1 MKTKVL
7 FPNPN
12 HPNNNNNNGSSKKP
26 STPKQKTWIKI
37 AIIAGIACLA
47 GLVLAGAFFLSV
59 LWGVFGGLP
68 SEAELTDIKNP
79 LASEIYAVDGKLL
92 GKYYIENR
100 SYVPYNEISPNIIN
114 ALVATEDA
122 RYFKHKGIDTKSYL
136 RVLFKTILMQNS
148 SSGGGSTIS
157 QQLIKNLYGRENHG
171 ILSIPV
177 SKIKEAIIAVRL
189 EKQYSKQ
196 DVVALYL
203 NTVSVGERAF
213 GIGTA
218 TERFFSTT
226 PKDIKLEEAAVLIGM
241 LKATTAYSPRRN
253 PERSKGRRDVVLGLM
268 AKEGYI
274 TQEVKKAAQEKP
286 LELDYKRLTQNDGLA
301 PYFRQ
306 YLKQELKEWCKTQT
320 KADGTPYSLFSD
332 GLKIYT
338 SIDSKMQ
345 EYAEKA
351 VNEHLADLQKI
362 FDKKWTPPYPWQ
374 QNPSMLQNYV
384 ERSDRYKMH
393 KKAGSSQL
401 MIDRDFRKP
410 RETEVFTWEG
420 EIEKTMTAKDSI
432 LHYLTFLHT
441 GFMAM
446 DPVSGEVKA
455 WVGGINH
462 EYFKIDHVTSKRQV
476 GSTFKPIVYATAIEQ
491 GISPCNF
498 YQNELRTYLDH
509 DNWTPRNS
517 DSKYGGFYTM
527 KGALANSVNTVSVQ
541 VLFQTTIDSIL
552 LTAEKMG
559 IEEELPKFPS
569 IALGTPEISLKE
581 MVSAYCVFANGG
593 YQRKPSYL
601 LKIEDKRNRLLEKF
615 SKSFYQDRK
624 RALSAETAYT
634 MAHLME
640 GVVDSGTA
648 RRLRW
653 QFNLQ
658 NDIAG
663 KTGTTQN
670 QTDGWFIGYTPKL
683 VAGAWVGAED
693 RRVHFKD
700 IADGQGARTALP
712 IWGKFF
718 KSLADDKDYKKYVS
732 TSFHLLSDSSRANM
746 ECEFFMDELPSLEP
760 EEPETIEPTVPSPP
774 TSPSPKPNPTPK
786 SETTKPNTPVNP
798 NGNRPKT
805 RTRIRT
811 RKQ

>member
-1 MKTKVL
+1 MKTWVKAL
-7 FPNPN
+7 
-12 HPNNNNNNGSSKKP
+12 
-26 STPKQKTWIKI
+26 
-37 AIIAGIACLA
+37 IIGGGIIGV
-47 GLVLAGAFFLSV
+47 GLLLGVIFFLSV
-59 LWGVFGGLP
+59 LWGAFGKLP

-79 LASEIYAVDGKLL
+79 LASEVYAADGELL

-100 SYVPYNEISPNIIN
+100 TYVSYTDISSNIIN

-122 RYFKHKGIDTKSYL
+122 RYFKHKGFDTKSYV
-136 RVLFKTILMQNS
+136 RVLFKTILMGNR

-196 DVVALYL
+196 DVLALYL
-203 NTVSVGERAF
+203 NTVSFGERAF

-226 PKDIKLEEAAVLIGM
+226 PKAITLEEAATLVGM

-253 PERSKGRRDVVLGLM
+253 PERSKVRRNVVLGLM

-274 TQEVKKAAQEKP
+274 TQEQKTAAQAKP
-286 LELDYKRLTQNDGLA
+286 LELKYSRLTQNDGLA

-320 KADGTPYSLFSD
+320 KADGTPYNLFTD

-351 VNEHLADLQKI
+351 VWEHLTDLQKI
-362 FDKKWTPPYPWQ
+362 FDKQWKPPYPWTL
-374 QNPSMLQNYV
+374 NPSMLQDYIQRT
-384 ERSDRYKMH
+384 ERYKMH
-393 KKAGSSQL
+393 KARGSSQL
-401 MIDRDFRKP
+401 VIDRDFRKP
-410 RETEVFTWEG
+410 REMEVFSWEG
-420 EIEKTMTAKDSI
+420 EVEKTMNAKDSI
-432 LHYLTFLHT
+432 LYYLPFLHA

-446 DPVSGEVKA
+446 DPINGEVKA

-476 GSTFKPIVYATAIEQ
+476 GSTFKPIVYATAIEK
-491 GISPCNF
+491 GVSPCNY
-498 YQNELRTYLDH
+498 YQNELRQYVDF

-517 DSKYGGFYTM
+517 DDKYGGFYTM

-541 VLFQTTIDSIL
+541 VLLQMGIDTVINM
-552 LTAEKMG
+552 AHKMG
-559 IEEELPKFPS
+559 IEEELPQYPS
-569 IALGTPEISLKE
+569 IALGTPEIALQE
-581 MVSAYCVFANGG
+581 MVGAYSAFANGG
-593 YQRKPSYL
+593 YQRKPNYL
-601 LKIEDKRNRLLEKF
+601 VRIKDKNNRLLEKF
-615 SKSFYQDRK
+615 SKPYYQDRK
-624 RALSAETAYT
+624 RAISAETANM
-634 MAHLME
+634 MAHIME

-700 IADGQGARTALP
+700 ITDGQGARTALP

-718 KSLADDKDYKKYVS
+718 RSLADDKKYQRYLS
-732 TSFHLLSDSSRANM
+732 TSFPILSDSIRTNM
-746 ECEFFMDELPSLEP
+746 ECEFYVDVIPPVEP
-760 EEPETIEPTVPSPP
+760 EVVEESTPVPSPP
-774 TSPSPKPNPTPK
+774 IITPKPRTNPNRNEK
-786 SETTKPNTPVNP
+786 TKPNRPVNQ
-798 NGNRPKT
+798 GKNRPKT
-805 RTRIRT
+805 KTKIKTR
-811 RKQ
+811 

>member
-12 HPNNNNNNGSSKKP
+12 HPNNNNNNSSNKPSSSKKE
-26 STPKQKTWIKI
+26 KWQKV
-37 AIIAGIACLA
+37 AMIAGIALLS
-47 GLVLAGAFFLSV
+47 GLLLFFIFFLSV
-59 LWGVFGGLP
+59 LWGAFGKLP
-68 SEAELTDIKNP
+68 SESELSDIKNP
-79 LASEIYAVDGKLL
+79 LSSEVYAADGKLL

-100 SYVPYNEISPNIIN
+100 SYVPYNLISPNIIN

-122 RYFKHKGIDTKSYL
+122 RYFKHKGVDTKSYL
-136 RVLFKTILMQNS
+136 RVLFKTILMGNES
-148 SSGGGSTIS
+148 AGGGSTIS

-171 ILSIPV
+171 IFTIPV

-196 DVVALYL
+196 DVLALYL
-203 NTVSVGERAF
+203 NTVSFGERAF

-226 PKDIKLEEAAVLIGM
+226 PKDIQLEEAATLIGM

-253 PERSKGRRDVVLGLM
+253 PEKSKGRRDVVLGLM

-274 TQEVKKAAQEKP
+274 TDAEKKAAQQKP
-286 LELDYKRLTQNDGLA
+286 LTLKYNRLTQNDGLA

-306 YLKQELKEWCKTQT
+306 YLKEELKEWCKTQT
-320 KADGTPYSLFSD
+320 KADGTPYNLFTD

-351 VNEHLADLQKI
+351 VSEHLAELQKI
-362 FDKKWTPPYPWQ
+362 FDKQWKPPYPWTR
-374 QNPSMLQNYV
+374 NPSMLDDYIK
-384 ERSDRYKMH
+384 RSERYKMNE
-393 KKAGSSQL
+393 KAGTSQL

-410 RETEVFTWEG
+410 REMEVFSWEG
-420 EIEKTMTAKDSI
+420 KVDKTMNAKDSI
-432 LHYLTFLHT
+432 LYYLPFLQA

-446 DPVSGEVKA
+446 DPVNGEVKA

-462 EYFKIDHVTSKRQV
+462 EYFQLDHVTNPRQV
-476 GSTFKPIVYATAIEQ
+476 GSTFKPIVYATAIEK
-491 GISPCNF
+491 GISPCNY
-498 YQNELRTYLDH
+498 YQNELRTYVDY

-517 DSKYGGFYTM
+517 DNKYGGYYTM

-541 VLFQTTIDSIL
+541 IL
-552 LTAEKMG
+552 LQMGVDTIINNAHKMG
-559 IEEELPKFPS
+559 IESELPAYPS
-569 IALGTPEISLKE
+569 IALGTPEITLKE
-581 MVSAYCVFANGG
+581 MVSAYSVFANGG
-593 YQRKPSYL
+593 YERKPTYL
-601 LKIEDKRNRLLEKF
+601 VSIKDKNNRLLEKF
-615 SKSFYQDRK
+615 SKPYYQDRK

-634 MAHLME
+634 MAHIME
-640 GVVDSGTA
+640 GVIDSGTA

-663 KTGTTQN
+663 KTGTTQD
-670 QTDGWFIGYTPKL
+670 QVDGWFIGYTPKL

-693 RRVHFKD
+693 RRIHFKS
-700 IADGQGARTALP
+700 IEDGQGARTALP

-718 KSLADDKDYKKYVS
+718 KSLADDKNYKQYVAS
-732 TSFHLLSDSSRANM
+732 SFTQPSEETLANLD
-746 ECEFFMDELPSLEP
+746 CEFFVDVLPTVEP
-760 EEPETIEPTVPSPP
+760 PVVIEEPKP
-774 TSPSPKPNPTPK
+774 TSPSPPITPPTTQPQPNK
-786 SETTKPNTPVNP
+786 PVNP
-798 NGNRPKT
+798 PDGNRPKT
-805 RTRIRT
+805 RTRVRVN
-811 RKQ
+811 